1 MNEKE
6 IVARNLKSLREAN
19 GFTQERLANYLG
31 IGRSA
36 YSNYE
41 LGDREIPLNI
51 MESLANLYGCDLF
64 ALYEESEDVLNSTL
78 ATAFRVDNLSD
89 EDLKQIAIFK
99 NVVKNYL
106 KMDKL
111 LAKWKKWRYKMQ
123 NCLLKDLERKRVS
136 VFLSQSM

>member
-1 MNEKE
+1 MLKFATEKRFFYNEEKQKIYRVVMNEKE

-111 LAKWKKWRYKMQ
+111 LAK
-123 NCLLKDLERKRVS
+123 
-136 VFLSQSM
+136 

>member
-51 MESLANLYGCDLF
+51 MESLANLFGCDLF
-64 ALYEESEDVLNSTL
+64 TLYEESEDVLHSTL

-111 LAKWKKWRYKMQ
+111 LAK
-123 NCLLKDLERKRVS
+123 
-136 VFLSQSM
+136 

>member
-111 LAKWKKWRYKMQ
+111 LANEKNDDTRCRTACSKI
-123 NCLLKDLERKRVS
+123 
-136 VFLSQSM
+136 

>member
-6 IVARNLKSLREAN
+6 VITKNLKALREAN
-19 GFTQERLANYLG
+19 GFTQERLAAYLG

-41 LGDREIPLNI
+41 LGEREIPLNI
-51 MESLANLYGCDLF
+51 VESLANLYGCDLF
-64 ALYEESEDVLNSTL
+64 SLYEENENVLKNAL

-99 NVVKNYL
+99 KVVKHYL

-111 LAKWKKWRYKMQ
+111 LEK
-123 NCLLKDLERKRVS
+123 
-136 VFLSQSM
+136 

>member
-6 IVARNLKSLREAN
+6 IVVRNLKSLREAN

-111 LAKWKKWRYKMQ
+111 LAK
-123 NCLLKDLERKRVS
+123 
-136 VFLSQSM
+136 

>member
-6 IVARNLKSLREAN
+6 IVARNLNSLREAN

-111 LAKWKKWRYKMQ
+111 LAK
-123 NCLLKDLERKRVS
+123 
-136 VFLSQSM
+136 

>member
-51 MESLANLYGCDLF
+51 MESLANLYGFDTCHSF
-64 ALYEESEDVLNSTL
+64 SG
-78 ATAFRVDNLSD
+78 R
-89 EDLKQIAIFK
+89 
-99 NVVKNYL
+99 
-106 KMDKL
+106 
-111 LAKWKKWRYKMQ
+111 
-123 NCLLKDLERKRVS
+123 
-136 VFLSQSM
+136 

>member
-6 IVARNLKSLREAN
+6 IGARNLKSLREAN

-111 LAKWKKWRYKMQ
+111 LAK
-123 NCLLKDLERKRVS
+123 
-136 VFLSQSM
+136 

>member
-41 LGDREIPLNI
+41 LGDR
-51 MESLANLYGCDLF
+51 
-64 ALYEESEDVLNSTL
+64 
-78 ATAFRVDNLSD
+78 
-89 EDLKQIAIFK
+89 
-99 NVVKNYL
+99 
-106 KMDKL
+106 
-111 LAKWKKWRYKMQ
+111 
-123 NCLLKDLERKRVS
+123 
-136 VFLSQSM
+136 

>member
-6 IVARNLKSLREAN
+6 IVTRNLKSLREAN

-111 LAKWKKWRYKMQ
+111 LAK
-123 NCLLKDLERKRVS
+123 
-136 VFLSQSM
+136 

>member
-51 MESLANLYGCDLF
+51 MESLANLYGCDLI

-111 LAKWKKWRYKMQ
+111 LAK
-123 NCLLKDLERKRVS
+123 
-136 VFLSQSM
+136 